1 METNLNQKQA
11 KTNMGRKIM
20 LIPRFVLKVI
30 NNERKNLT
38 HHEVIDRIA
47 QQIAFV
53 ITQMCKES
61 RLWIHPNLRAQVSHL
76 LIHLLLYCRCMDLR
90 KGILFKKI
98 RNHSQPLKLQQSNK
112 ICHKLT

>member
-1 METNLNQKQA
+1 
-11 KTNMGRKIM
+11 M
-20 LIPRFVLKVI
+20 LIPRFVVKVI

-61 RLWIHPNLRAQVSHL
+61 RLWIHPNLRGPSFSFT
-76 LIHLLLYCRCMDLR
+76 Y
-90 KGILFKKI
+90 
-98 RNHSQPLKLQQSNK
+98 S
-112 ICHKLT
+112 LTFVL

>member
-1 METNLNQKQA
+1 
-11 KTNMGRKIM
+11 M
-20 LIPRFVLKVI
+20 LILRFVLNVI

-61 RLWIHPNLRAQVSHL
+61 RLWIHPNLRGPSFSFT
-76 LIHLLLYCRCMDLR
+76 Y
-90 KGILFKKI
+90 
-98 RNHSQPLKLQQSNK
+98 S
-112 ICHKLT
+112 LTFVL

>member
-1 METNLNQKQA
+1 
-11 KTNMGRKIM
+11 M

-61 RLWIHPNLRAQVSHL
+61 MLWIHPNLRGPSFSFT
-76 LIHLLLYCRCMDLR
+76 Y
-90 KGILFKKI
+90 
-98 RNHSQPLKLQQSNK
+98 S
-112 ICHKLT
+112 LTFVL

>member
-1 METNLNQKQA
+1 
-11 KTNMGRKIM
+11 M

-61 RLWIHPNLRAQVSHL
+61 RLWIHPNLRGPSF
-76 LIHLLLYCRCMDLR
+76 
-90 KGILFKKI
+90 LFTY
-98 RNHSQPLKLQQSNK
+98 S
-112 ICHKLT
+112 LTFVL

>member
-1 METNLNQKQA
+1 
-11 KTNMGRKIM
+11 M
-20 LIPRFVLKVI
+20 LIPRFVLKLI

-61 RLWIHPNLRAQVSHL
+61 RLWIHPNLRGPSFSFT
-76 LIHLLLYCRCMDLR
+76 Y
-90 KGILFKKI
+90 
-98 RNHSQPLKLQQSNK
+98 S
-112 ICHKLT
+112 LTFVL

>member
-1 METNLNQKQA
+1 
-11 KTNMGRKIM
+11 M

-61 RLWIHPNLRAQVSHL
+61 RLWIHPNLRGPSFSFT
-76 LIHLLLYCRCMDLR
+76 Y
-90 KGILFKKI
+90 
-98 RNHSQPLKLQQSNK
+98 S
-112 ICHKLT
+112 LTFVL

>member
-1 METNLNQKQA
+1 
-11 KTNMGRKIM
+11 M

-53 ITQMCKES
+53 ISQMCKES
-61 RLWIHPNLRAQVSHL
+61 KLWIHLNLRGPSFTFT
-76 LIHLLLYCRCMDLR
+76 Y
-90 KGILFKKI
+90 
-98 RNHSQPLKLQQSNK
+98 S
-112 ICHKLT
+112 LTFVL

>member
-1 METNLNQKQA
+1 
-11 KTNMGRKIM
+11 M
-20 LIPRFVLKVI
+20 LIPRFALKVI

-61 RLWIHPNLRAQVSHL
+61 RLWIHPNLRGPSFSFT
-76 LIHLLLYCRCMDLR
+76 Y
-90 KGILFKKI
+90 
-98 RNHSQPLKLQQSNK
+98 S
-112 ICHKLT
+112 LTFVL